1 MRIFLLL
8 TQLKLTCCP
17 KQLVT
22 TNILN
27 ECKEHAPKETLPFDT
42 GKWIRDLFHA
52 VITSPLYTS
61 AYVHHCRHI
70 TASVLFYHNVN
81 KSHPLISSNIVI
93 RGPAWTCYSTN
104 ICGAMHHVCTNLTTA
119 SSTTC
124 KCQLPYFP
132 LTFISN
138 GQHELREISVI
149 MLEMDRGGVDGCPT
163 PSG

>member
-1 MRIFLLL
+1 M
-8 TQLKLTCCP
+8 
-17 KQLVT
+17 T

-27 ECKEHAPKETLPFDT
+27 ERREHAPKEMLPFDT
-42 GKWIRDLFHA
+42 GKLIRDLFHA

-61 AYVHHCRHI
+61 AYVHHSRHI

-104 ICGAMHHVCTNLTTA
+104 ICRAMHHLCPSRTDLTTA

-149 MLEMDRGGVDGCPT
+149 MLEMDRGGADGWPT
-163 PSG
+163 LCG